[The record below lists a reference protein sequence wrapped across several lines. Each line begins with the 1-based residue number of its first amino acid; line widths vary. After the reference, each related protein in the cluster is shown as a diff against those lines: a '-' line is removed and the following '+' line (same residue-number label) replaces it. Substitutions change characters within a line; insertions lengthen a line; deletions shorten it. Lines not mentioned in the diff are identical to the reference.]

1 MFIFLWQFYIYLI
14 LLVIIRP
21 ILTILHWNHIVK
33 VSYTLNFRKNYKY
46 YFNFNE
52 SKRILFFDKIKS
64 DYLLEKKCLLK
75 LENNY
80 KCICG
85 HKNHFPKILKSYDIF
100 NTFTLTYQ
108 GNSCNNIKKK
118 IKIENTQKQ
127 INCIMKNLKRS
138 NIMHLD
144 LGGGNVCVNDE
155 GVISLID
162 FGTAKIGENI
172 KEEEYEDLKKK
183 IEIILKNNK
192 YLELK

>member
-1 MFIFLWQFYIYLI
+1 MFILLWQFYIYLI

-21 ILTILHWNHIVK
+21 ILTILYWNNIVK
-33 VSYTLNFRKNYKY
+33 VSYALNFRKNYKY
-46 YFNFNE
+46 YFN
-52 SKRILFFDKIKS
+52 KRILFLDKIKS
-64 DYLLEKKCLLK
+64 DYLLEKKCLLN
-75 LENNY
+75 LEKNY

-100 NTFTLTYQ
+100 NSIVLTYQ
-108 GNSCNNIKKK
+108 GNSTENINKNITINNFD
-118 IKIENTQKQ
+118 KQ
-127 INCIMKNLKRS
+127 INCIMKNLKKS

-144 LGGGNVCVNDE
+144 LHGGNVCVNDK

-162 FGTAKIGENI
+162 FGLVKTGENI

-192 YLELK
+192 FLELK